1 METIHTAASPH
12 LPAFI
17 TAPGETD
24 VLLGLAGLILI
35 LAVLGAGVF
44 FLWLHSLPERM
55 VHNRLQYDLVAAL
68 ALLSLF
74 THNHAFWFA
83 ALLLALISIPDLKIF
98 DFQSP
103 LRSIAKSLNVLA
115 NSTSDA
121 AAAKSTPAAGPAAS
135 PAPKAQPAAP
145 AAKEG

>member
-1 METIHTAASPH
+1 MSRPR
-12 LPAFI
+12 
-17 TAPGETD
+17 
-24 VLLGLAGLILI
+24 LLLL
-35 LAVLGAGVF
+35 
-44 FLWLHSLPERM
+44 S
-55 VHNRLQYDLVAAL
+55 VAAL

>member
-1 METIHTAASPH
+1 MPHSAASSH

-24 VLLGLAGLILI
+24 ILLGLAGLILV

-55 VHNRLQYDLVAAL
+55 VHNRLQYDIVAAL

-83 ALLLALISIPDLKIF
+83 ALLLAMISIPDLKIF

-103 LRSIAKSLNVLA
+103 LRSIAKSLNTLA
-115 NSTSDA
+115 HKADEA
-121 AAAKSTPAAGPAAS
+121 VVAKSAPTKAEAEPATPDTPS
-135 PAPKAQPAAP
+135 VAQ
-145 AAKEG
+145 AAKEV